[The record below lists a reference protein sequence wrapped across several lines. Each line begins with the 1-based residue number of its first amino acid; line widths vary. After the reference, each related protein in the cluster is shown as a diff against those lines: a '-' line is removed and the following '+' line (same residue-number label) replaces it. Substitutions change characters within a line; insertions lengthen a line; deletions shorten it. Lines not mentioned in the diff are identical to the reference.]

1 MSGRILPVVLPDGF
15 DPTRD
20 RAKLEAKVRRVK
32 GGNWTLTSIDPQ
44 AGRAYFAD
52 AASVTTIIDNDGCK
66 GARLPADVKPSD
78 GAKQA
83 ALLAEAF
90 DTRYPGQGWTMT
102 VFDPYRRRAVM
113 ERLDPDELRA
123 REALAAALGVRP
135 WEVRVRGAD
144 GGGFDVDLPPSYVPS
159 RHDARLGEAVTTV
172 IGRPG
177 WYLRTD
183 AAALTMRIRPGEL
196 PTFPTAI
203 PYPFDAPVDDVWSIP
218 LGEALGEPG
227 RPNTPVPI
235 DFDGVPGLL
244 STGTAGSG
252 KSVGVNSLITG
263 ALLRGWEL
271 VVVDAPHKAVDFL
284 WCRDLCRPGGWGCD
298 SKEQAL
304 TALDLAYE
312 RGQEIARLLKARG
325 AQKAQDLPPK
335 ERPRP
340 ILIVVDE
347 ATALFMLEPVPR
359 GIPKDHPLV
368 VEAVAK
374 NLVTQTLVNRVAAI
388 PAEMRFAGLRI
399 VVSTQM
405 AQAKTGFGGPLKAN
419 LAHRVLWGANPSES
433 ARGFALS
440 DPRGAPRVPE
450 WIRSDEA
457 AARGVGVAELED
469 GTPTVVKGYF
479 ATTAQMRAHL
489 LDAGVPRC
497 ERPEPTAA
505 QVAAHTPSLDDTA
518 DSPRAPSRLE
528 IEGGFGDVDDTTG
541 ADGLKGAARAAHEL
555 AASAAAASRRPATGR
570 GSR

>member
-1 MSGRILPVVLPDGF
+1 M
-15 DPTRD
+15 
-20 RAKLEAKVRRVK
+20 
-32 GGNWTLTSIDPQ
+32 
-44 AGRAYFAD
+44 
-52 AASVTTIIDNDGCK
+52 
-66 GARLPADVKPSD
+66 
-78 GAKQA
+78 
-83 ALLAEAF
+83 
-90 DTRYPGQGWTMT
+90 
-102 VFDPYRRRAVM
+102 
-113 ERLDPDELRA
+113 
-123 REALAAALGVRP
+123 
-135 WEVRVRGAD
+135 
-144 GGGFDVDLPPSYVPS
+144 
-159 RHDARLGEAVTTV
+159 
-172 IGRPG
+172 
-177 WYLRTD
+177 
-183 AAALTMRIRPGEL
+183 
-196 PTFPTAI
+196 
-203 PYPFDAPVDDVWSIP
+203 
-218 LGEALGEPG
+218 GEALGELG
-227 RPNTPVPI
+227 CPNTSVPI

-252 KSVGVNSLITG
+252 KSVGVNGLITG

-325 AQKAQDLPPK
+325 AQKVQDLPPK

-469 GTPTVVKGYF
+469 GILTVVKGYF